1 MTERERLMKRISSY
15 DFAVIELHIYL
26 DTHPMIRRLQISL
39 PIIMPRAMPLER
51 NMKKNSDLFRQK
63 EIMPTVGRGFQ
74 IRGHGITTRRVISYV
89 GLREKA

>member
-26 DTHPMIRRLQISL
+26 DTHPNDKAVASL
-39 PIIMPRAMPLER
+39 PIIMPRAMLLER